1 MIEFLK
7 HESDLPYNP
16 NDKTSIIEYAKKLKN
31 TSLRK
36 ICSEEISSSKNN
48 KGAFGQLVE
57 NLYFFIKTNNSPEPD
72 FSSVGMELKTAGVN
86 RKNSQWRAKESMM
99 LSSINYHNIIKEEF
113 SNSAVINKSECLLF
127 VFYEYKKAVLPLD
140 LIIKVIGSWT
150 FSDIPDKDKEIIKRD
165 WETIRDKVINGKAHE
180 LSRKDTNYLCAVTSG
195 TSKQFTKQ
203 PNGPE
208 TRTRKYALK
217 SGFMHSVINKLQQNK
232 EEKQSLFSTI
242 TEAKNNT
249 IENIVNKK
257 ISPYI
262 NKTSEQLELELW
274 PEEAA
279 EKDRRDRD
287 FYEANAKK
295 EHPIQFSIPD
305 IPKQKFSIISK
316 NILNKIFNVP
326 LNTKL
331 EDFIDEFSKS
341 ELVIKTVRLKENS
354 VPKEDISFPAFKYEE
369 LVKENW
375 EESTFHSL
383 IDRKFLFIF
392 FQYKG
397 ENLILKKVKFWN
409 MPNKDIIK
417 AKKVWEETKKIIR
430 KGNIVKEVKGPLLS
444 NIFKPKSKQLRIT
457 NFPGKKFSSV
467 AHVRPHAKNLT
478 DTYPLPI
485 KDKLTNST
493 EYTKH
498 SFWLN
503 ASYIRNEVL
512 RGD

>member
-1 MIEFLK
+1 MIEFLR
-7 HESDLPYNP
+7 HESALPYNP
-16 NDKTSIIEYAKKLKN
+16 NDKSSIIEYAQKLAQK
-31 TSLRK
+31 SLRNT
-36 ICSEEISSSKNN
+36 CSKEADSLKNN

-72 FSSVGMELKTAGVN
+72 FSSVGMELKTAGLN
-86 RKNSQWRAKESMM
+86 KKNSQWRAKESMM
-99 LSSINYHNIIKEEF
+99 LSGINYHNIIKEEF
-113 SNSAVINKSECLLF
+113 SKSAVINKSECLLF
-127 VFYEYKKAVLPLD
+127 IFYEYKKSVLPLD
-140 LIIKVIGSWT
+140 LIVKVVGSWT
-150 FSDIPDKDKEIIKRD
+150 FSDIAEKDKVVIKKD
-165 WETIRDKVINGKAHE
+165 WEIIRDKVSNGKAHE
-180 LSRKDTNYLCAVTSG
+180 LSRSDTNYLCSVTSG
-195 TSKQFTKQ
+195 TSSQFTTQ
-203 PNGPE
+203 PNGPKA
-208 TRTRKYALK
+208 RTRKYAFK
-217 SGFMHSVINKLQQNK
+217 SSFMHSVINKLQQNK
-232 EEKQSLFSTI
+232 DGKQSLFSTV

-249 IENIVNKK
+249 IENMVNKK

-274 PEEAA
+274 PEKAA
-279 EKDRRDRD
+279 EKLEETRIT
-287 FYEANAKK
+287 EANSK
-295 EHPIQFSIPD
+295 EESPLQYSRFE

-409 MPNKDIIK
+409 MPNKDINK
-417 AKKVWEETKKIIR
+417 AKKVWEKTQEIVR
-430 KGNIVKEVKGPLLS
+430 KGNIVNKVRGSLISK
-444 NIFKPKSKQLRIT
+444 IFKQKNKQIRVT
-457 NFPGKKFSSV
+457 NFPGKKFNSI
-467 AHVRPHAKNLT
+467 AHVRPHAKST
-478 DTYPLPI
+478 SDTYPLPV
-485 KDKLTNST
+485 KDKLTSYT

-503 ASYIRNEVL
+503 AAYVKNEIFL
-512 RGD
+512 KE